1 MPVTAPYIL
10 MIGCFDTKAEIFS
23 SLRNKLL
30 ANGQRVVAIN
40 TGVLGSTDLFPVDI
54 EAELVA
60 KEGGSTL
67 PELRAKSDRGF
78 AVDVMGKGV
87 AKIVSSLLAK
97 GGLKAA
103 IGMGGGGGTYIVL
116 SALKEIPMGIP
127 KACVSTLAAKDLT
140 RQMESK
146 DIVLFPS
153 IVDVAGLNSISE
165 MIVGQAAAAISAM
178 AKLPILKEDNST
190 GRVAISMFGN
200 TTPCVDQCTKL
211 LQLEGYEVFAF
222 HANGE
227 GGRTLEALIRENY
240 FDGVLEI
247 TTTELADELCGGICS
262 AGPNRLN
269 AAGEMAIPQVIVP
282 GCMDMV
288 NFGPMDT
295 VPEKYR
301 DRQLYSWAPD
311 VTLMRTNKE
320 ENIQLGEMLGA
331 KINQSFGS
339 VIVLLPERGISQL
352 DDKGKEFYDPEA
364 NQVLFDSIKRKVREP
379 VSVFELDAHINE
391 SFFATMA
398 VNSLVLMMEER
409 GEPNENRDFRIGN
422 YDV

>member
-1 MPVTAPYIL
+1 MPVITPYIL

-30 ANGQRVVAIN
+30 VHSERVMAIN

-60 KEGGSTL
+60 SEGGYTL

-87 AKIVSSLLAK
+87 AKIVSSLVSK

-116 SALKEIPMGIP
+116 SALREIPMGIP
-127 KACVSTLAAKDLT
+127 KVCVSTLAAKDLT

-146 DIVLFPS
+146 DIVLIPS

-165 MIVGQAAAAISAM
+165 MIISQAAAAISAM
-178 AKLPILKEDNST
+178 AKLPVPGTGKSI

-200 TTPCVDQCTKL
+200 TTPCVDQCTKY
-211 LQLEGYEVFAF
+211 LQEDGYEVFAF
-222 HANGE
+222 HANGQ
-227 GGRTLEALIRENY
+227 GGRTMEALIRENY

-262 AGPNRLN
+262 AGPERLN

-282 GCMDMV
+282 GCLDMV
-288 NFGPMDT
+288 NFGPIET

-301 DRQLYSWAPD
+301 HRQLYSWAPD

-331 KINQSFGS
+331 KINQSFGP
-339 VIVLLPERGISQL
+339 VIVLIPELGLSQL
-352 DDKGKEFYDPEA
+352 DDKGKEFYNPEV
-364 NQVLFDSIKRKVREP
+364 NQFLFDSIKRKVREP
-379 VSVFELDAHINE
+379 VSVFEFVGHINE
-391 SFFATMA
+391 TLFARTA
-398 VNSLVLMMEER
+398 VNSLELMMEER
-409 GEPNENRDFRIGN
+409 GEPNDSRDFRIGN

>member
-1 MPVTAPYIL
+1 MPVITPYIL

-30 ANGQRVVAIN
+30 VHSERVMAIN

-60 KEGGSTL
+60 SEGGYTL

-87 AKIVSSLLAK
+87 AKIVSSLVSK

-116 SALKEIPMGIP
+116 SALREIPMGIP
-127 KACVSTLAAKDLT
+127 KVCVSTLAAKDLT

-146 DIVLFPS
+146 DIVLIPS

-165 MIVGQAAAAISAM
+165 MIISQAAAAISAM
-178 AKLPILKEDNST
+178 AKLPVSGTGKSI

-200 TTPCVDQCTKL
+200 TTPCVDQCTKY
-211 LQLEGYEVFAF
+211 LQEDGYEVFAF
-222 HANGE
+222 HANGQ
-227 GGRTLEALIRENY
+227 GGRTMEALIRENY

-262 AGPNRLN
+262 AGPERLN

-282 GCMDMV
+282 GCLDMV
-288 NFGPMDT
+288 NFGPIET

-301 DRQLYSWAPD
+301 HRQLYSWAPD

-331 KINQSFGS
+331 KINQSFGP
-339 VIVLLPERGISQL
+339 VIVLIPELGLSQL
-352 DDKGKEFYDPEA
+352 DDKGKEFYNPEV
-364 NQVLFDSIKRKVREP
+364 NQFLFDSIKRKVREP
-379 VSVFELDAHINE
+379 VSVFEFVGHINE
-391 SFFATMA
+391 TLFARTA
-398 VNSLVLMMEER
+398 VNSLELMMEER
-409 GEPNENRDFRIGN
+409 GEPNDSRDFRIGN